1 MQLFPE
7 GALAW
12 KLTPLRLT
20 ELEALAATQRKVIRF
35 TSAIEADWLLA
46 LVDKYGD
53 DIAPMTRDRKLNPWQ
68 KTAGE
73 IKRACV
79 PQFYPAKLQ
88 DADPIPHRIVKAGGF
103 SKLKAKLAGLQA

>member
-1 MQLFPE
+1 MRP
-7 GALAW
+7 AARDLAARRRNSHS
-12 KLTPLRLT
+12 LAA

-79 PQFYPAKLQ
+79 SLPVYSWILKLTS
-88 DADPIPHRIVKAGGF
+88 ATITE
-103 SKLKAKLAGLQA
+103 L